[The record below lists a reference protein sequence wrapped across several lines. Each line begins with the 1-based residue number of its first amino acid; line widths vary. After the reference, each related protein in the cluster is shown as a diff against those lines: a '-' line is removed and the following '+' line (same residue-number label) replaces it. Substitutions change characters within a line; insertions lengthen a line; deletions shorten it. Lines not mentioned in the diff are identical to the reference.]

1 VTLRDKTLE
10 YLKTH
15 KNPVTTKQIAGYYIA
30 AVSSVAT
37 VLRELRNEG
46 LATVHIV
53 GGKHFW
59 SLIKAK
65 PAKPAE
71 PIEEIKEPIKEPIK
85 KPEPRPV
92 AVPEPPAEPQPSR
105 TPAIVLRPR
114 PMQNSYPHVRDYD
127 D

>member
-1 VTLRDKTLE
+1 MTLRDKTLE

-46 LATVHIV
+46 LATVHVV

-59 SLIKAK
+59 SLTKPK
-65 PAKPAE
+65 PAKTAK
-71 PIEEIKEPIKEPIK
+71 PIEEIKEPIK

-114 PMQNSYPHVRDYD
+114 PMQNSYPHVRGYD